1 MDWKARIDEVR
12 EEGQGN
18 MFVGATLGDADD
30 PNTTYPWTHTYSRE
44 WLEAHTNGQ
53 VRDDIT
59 ADLTATA
66 QSLASAGAR
75 IDQFKAYIG
84 TVIDLDVVL

>member
-1 MDWKARIDEVR
+1 MNWKARIDEVR
-12 EEGQGN
+12 EQGQGD

-30 PNTTYPWTHTYSRE
+30 PDTTYPWTYTYSRE
-44 WLEAHTNGQ
+44 WLEARNNGQ
-53 VRDDIT
+53 VAASIIE
-59 ADLTATA
+59 DLTAAA

-84 TVIDLDVVL
+84 TLIDLDVT